1 VVERRRHDGPKGSI
15 GARRPGVTEVRV
27 APVRRLAGV
36 PLGATAEE
44 VAAIVA
50 ALAVIDAEDR
60 ARRAAAADGE
70 ADRIDAWVRAARMSN
85 RGSGY
90 TRGPW
95 RLAGRLPRRKRA

>member
-1 VVERRRHDGPKGSI
+1 M
-15 GARRPGVTEVRV
+15 AAT
-27 APVRRLAGV
+27 ARRLASV
-36 PLGATAEE
+36 PAGATAEE

-60 ARRAAAADGE
+60 ALLAAAATGGDG
-70 ADRIDAWVRAARMSN
+70 DRIDAWVRSARLSN
-85 RGSGY
+85 RGAGF